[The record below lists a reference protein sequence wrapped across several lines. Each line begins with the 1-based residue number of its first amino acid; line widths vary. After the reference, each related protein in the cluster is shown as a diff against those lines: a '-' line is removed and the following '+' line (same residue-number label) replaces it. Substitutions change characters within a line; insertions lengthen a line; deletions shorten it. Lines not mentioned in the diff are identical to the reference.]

1 MKKKIPLSAKKI
13 AIIMAII
20 CLASF
25 LYKFTVAIA
34 KSSSFVVNTNIVAT
48 TIADELKA
56 LINS

>member
-1 MKKKIPLSAKKI
+1 MQGI
-13 AIIMAII
+13 
-20 CLASF
+20 
-25 LYKFTVAIA
+25 LYKVTAAIA